1 MSCLSPNQWQFG
13 IIPSSLQIAVIVCTS
28 RLHRAFSS
36 RKEHSLTSN
45 TFVQSGWVDGRR
57 MVEYVC
63 TVHLYGS
70 ATCTHV
76 WLCHQGG
83 NSFNMCT
90 LHFRHMCAWTYLT
103 PLGWTPLY
111 SEKKNWVSWLFT
123 IERFHCIA
131 KCSHV
136 QCKHV
141 AQLWNFYTHKKIHFP
156 QWHFFFYIPFMQPGN
171 LSFRALSK
179 TAGDTQ
185 FPRTP
190 FTPSIGV
197 GTVSCL
203 FVVEMTVLLSTLATS
218 AGSVLA
224 NQLHTQT

>member
-1 MSCLSPNQWQFG
+1 MRP
-13 IIPSSLQIAVIVCTS
+13 PVILHDCICPVYS
-28 RLHRAFSS
+28 RLQHTSISLLATWDVNRDKSWRSS
-36 RKEHSLTSN
+36 IYSLSTATNATEMS
-45 TFVQSGWVDGRR
+45 
-57 MVEYVC
+57 
-63 TVHLYGS
+63 LY
-70 ATCTHV
+70 
-76 WLCHQGG
+76 
-83 NSFNMCT
+83 
-90 LHFRHMCAWTYLT
+90 T
-103 PLGWTPLY
+103 PVLAQRITENCQKCSKWHNVI
-111 SEKKNWVSWLFT
+111 S
-123 IERFHCIA
+123 A

-141 AQLWNFYTHKKIHFP
+141 AQWWDFYTHQKIHFP

-224 NQLHTQT
+224 NQLHTQNITFILNKRGRYVFI